1 VIAPEAAN
9 NAKDGGAL
17 IPTLAFG
24 IPGSAE
30 MAIFLGV
37 LILHG
42 IDPGPMLL
50 IERESTIFMLI
61 LALLV
66 ATVISGGVILTAA
79 RHLARIAHIDS
90 MLLIPCVI
98 TVSFV
103 GAYALHSSIGDVFIA
118 AFFGMLGFV
127 MIRFD
132 YPRIT
137 LVIAFVLSGLMERN
151 FIQSMIMFEGDWRLF
166 FGDTTTLVLFLL
178 TLCALLIPIVNRVR
192 TRRSTR

>member
-1 VIAPEAAN
+1 
-9 NAKDGGAL
+9 
-17 IPTLAFG
+17 
-24 IPGSAE
+24 
-30 MAIFLGV
+30 M
-37 LILHG
+37 
-42 IDPGPMLL
+42 
-50 IERESTIFMLI
+50 
-61 LALLV
+61 
-66 ATVISGGVILTAA
+66 
-79 RHLARIAHIDS
+79 
-90 MLLIPCVI
+90 
-98 TVSFV
+98 SFV
-103 GAYALHSSIGDVFIA
+103 GAYALHGSIGDVFIA

-151 FIQSMIMFEGDWRLF
+151 FIQSMIMFEGDWRRF